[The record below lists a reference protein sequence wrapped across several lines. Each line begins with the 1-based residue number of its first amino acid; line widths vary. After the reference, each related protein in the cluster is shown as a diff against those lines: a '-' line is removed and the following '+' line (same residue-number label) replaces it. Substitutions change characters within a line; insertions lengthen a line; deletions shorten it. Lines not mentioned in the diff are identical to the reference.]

1 MRDAIHP
8 ISISLLVM
16 TKGETITKIEIEL
29 STTVIKIRKWQGV
42 FGFSIG

>member
-1 MRDAIHP
+1 
-8 ISISLLVM
+8 M

-29 STTVIKIRKWQGV
+29 SITVIKIRKCQGV